1 MRAFLPRTPD
11 SQAAD
16 ELKGGP
22 KMTWVK
28 RILAALVV
36 GFFLFYLI
44 QQPEAA
50 AGAVRTVFSAV
61 GVAFQSIV
69 RFFTSLASG

>member
-1 MRAFLPRTPD
+1 
-11 SQAAD
+11 
-16 ELKGGP
+16 
-22 KMTWVK
+22 MTWVK

-44 QQPEAA
+44 TQPESAA
-50 AGAVRTVFSAV
+50 SAVRTVFSAV

-69 RFFTSLASG
+69 RFFTSLAAG

>member
-1 MRAFLPRTPD
+1 
-11 SQAAD
+11 
-16 ELKGGP
+16 
-22 KMTWVK
+22 MTWVK
-28 RILAALVV
+28 RILVILVI

-44 QQPEAA
+44 TQPEAA

-61 GVAFQSIV
+61 GVAFRAIV